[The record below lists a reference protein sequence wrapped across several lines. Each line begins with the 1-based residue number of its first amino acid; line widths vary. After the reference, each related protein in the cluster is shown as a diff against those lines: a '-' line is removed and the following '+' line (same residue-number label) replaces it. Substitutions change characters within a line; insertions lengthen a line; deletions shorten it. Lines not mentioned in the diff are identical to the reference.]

1 MARCYKRYELTW
13 YYHVMRKT
21 RGSAARHQ
29 AARIDPEDIVA
40 LLTAVFRRKPR
51 QERLWVLSPSTLR
64 KRFATLQNALG
75 MPVKSLGKQVPYDLA
90 SLRAC
95 GATFLL
101 QRFEDSE
108 LVRRRGRWISARVC
122 KIYIQENQETC
133 VATHAE
139 AMPTI
144 AFQRVQKLASAFPA
158 ILDKAIFL
166 LDAHIP
172 TSAWPR
178 MF

>member
-1 MARCYKRYELTW
+1 MGTVSIHLEEEVCYAAKCTW
-13 YYHVMRKT
+13 HACQV
-21 RGSAARHQ
+21 SWQ
-29 AARIDPEDIVA
+29 AGA
-40 LLTAVFRRKPR
+40 L
-51 QERLWVLSPSTLR
+51 
-64 KRFATLQNALG
+64 
-75 MPVKSLGKQVPYDLA
+75 YDLA
-90 SLRAC
+90 SLRAG

-122 KIYIQENQETC
+122 EIYIQETC

-158 ILDKAIFL
+158 IRDKAIFL
-166 LDAHIP
+166 LNAHIP

-178 MF
+178 MFYTSMRRLRCGSVQSLATHAWLENLPALE